1 LGAVEA
7 PAGAGLSVDRRRLVA
22 LGTAITGLAAFGLL
36 TANVVAVG
44 ASGWD
49 RALFRHL
56 YSGES
61 DWIGGRTPG
70 QSDRVLN
77 GAEPILHRLA
87 EGRVLLLLVVAIV
100 VTLVLMRRARA
111 AAFFTA
117 AVAITAV
124 VSPLKQLVARP
135 SPFPLP
141 HDPSF
146 PSGHAT
152 LSMAVAAGVVAVL
165 GPGRWRWVAGAL
177 GALLVLAVGVAVIA
191 DSGHWPSDV
200 LAGWCLALAWVAVLT
215 AVFGHRIDRSPARDP
230 RLRAQAAPQRRRP
243 PGSVEPT

>member
-1 LGAVEA
+1 
-7 PAGAGLSVDRRRLVA
+7 VA
-22 LGTAITGLAAFGLL
+22 TAALAAFALL
-36 TANVVAVG
+36 TAKAAAGG
-44 ASGWD
+44 ASAWD

-70 QSDRVLN
+70 QSDRALN
-77 GAEPILHRLA
+77 AAGPLLHRLA
-87 EGRVLLLLVVAIV
+87 DSRALVLLVIAIV
-100 VTLVLMRRARA
+100 VTLIVLRRMRA

-117 AVAITAV
+117 AVAITAL
-124 VSPLKQLVARP
+124 VSPLKQLVERP

-141 HDPSF
+141 HDFSF

-152 LSMAVAAGVVAVL
+152 LSMAIAAGVVAVA
-165 GPGRWRWVAGAL
+165 PGRWRWVAGAL

-200 LAGWCLALAWVAVLT
+200 LAGWCLALAWVAALY
-215 AVFGHRIDRSPARDP
+215 AVAGRWLEGSADRLSVGQP
-230 RLRAQAAPQRRRP
+230 RAA
-243 PGSVEPT
+243 GSG

>member
-1 LGAVEA
+1 
-7 PAGAGLSVDRRRLVA
+7 LSVDRRRLVA
-22 LGTAITGLAAFGLL
+22 LGPAITSLAAFALL

-44 ASGWD
+44 ASGLD
-49 RALFRHL
+49 RALFRQL

-61 DWIGGRTPG
+61 DWRGGRTPG

-77 GAEPILHRLA
+77 GAEPIFHRLA
-87 EGRVLLLLVVAIV
+87 EARVLLLLVVAIV
-100 VTLVLMRRARA
+100 VTLVLVKRVRA

-117 AVAITAV
+117 AVSITV
-124 VSPLKQLVARP
+124 LVSPLKELVARP

-165 GPGRWRWVAGAL
+165 APGRWRWVAGAL

-200 LAGWCLALAWVAVLT
+200 VAGWCLAFAWVAVLT
-215 AVFGHRIDRSPARDP
+215 AVFGHRIDRSPAGDR
-230 RLRAQAAPQRRRP
+230 RLRAQAGSKRRR
-243 PGSVEPT
+243 PGSVETT

>member
-1 LGAVEA
+1 
-7 PAGAGLSVDRRRLVA
+7 LSVDRRRLVA
-22 LGTAITGLAAFGLL
+22 LGAAIIALAAFALL
-36 TANVVAVG
+36 TANVVAFG
-44 ASGWD
+44 ASGLD
-49 RALFRHL
+49 RALFRQL

-61 DWIGGRTPG
+61 DWRGGRTPG

-77 GAEPILHRLA
+77 GAEPIFHQLA
-87 EGRVLLLLVVAIV
+87 EARVLLLLVVAIV
-100 VTLVLMRRARA
+100 VTLVLVKRVRA

-117 AVAITAV
+117 AVSITV
-124 VSPLKQLVARP
+124 LVSPLKELVARP

-165 GPGRWRWVAGAL
+165 APGRWRWVAGVL
-177 GALLVLAVGVAVIA
+177 GTLLVLAVGVAVIA

-200 LAGWCLALAWVAVLT
+200 VAGWCLAFGWVAVLS
-215 AVFGHRIDRSPARDP
+215 VLFGHRIDGSPARGS
-230 RLRAQAAPQRRRP
+230 RRRAQAGPQRRS
-243 PGSVEPT
+243 PGSVETT